1 LFLFCFGCFFYAD
14 ELYPKLDYM
23 VSQLYA
29 LLNISTLEAIV
40 PSVRTLLTAGRGPV
54 ASFSSSVR
62 GTMGSVENS
71 PTLSAI
77 SAISDVSQSH
87 SQRRQPTGGSSS
99 AALYSAGRPSA
110 TGAGPSSSS
119 ASAYP
124 SKSPYRGVTFDS
136 RESGGE
142 DPLAM
147 YAPSPAAHPQPTS
160 ALKHASGAPRHAS
173 SSYEVDAEIDRTL
186 QDGRRH

>member
-1 LFLFCFGCFFYAD
+1 
-14 ELYPKLDYM
+14 M

-54 ASFSSSVR
+54 ASSSSSVR

-87 SQRRQPTGGSSS
+87 SQRRQPTGASSS
-99 AALYSAGRPSA
+99 SSALYSAGRPSA
-110 TGAGPSSSS
+110 AGAGPSSSS

-173 SSYEVDAEIDRTL
+173 SSYEVQTQAREFRK
-186 QDGRRH
+186 